1 MGKSSKKY
9 TKPVGKVKRRKK
21 LQTSQNQYAQ
31 PTSFQV
37 TSTQQNISEDPE
49 KAAQM
54 LEMENMTQRQ
64 RLKAQRQAQK
74 EKIQAAKDARV
85 GEFEDAAGQGLEYLG
100 EAAKEKAKKKAEE
113 EAAKKV
119 AEEAAKKTAETA
131 AAVVPNAVIPTT
143 SAATSGVSSAS
154 AQTLAT
160 QGSGMSQA
168 YGNQL
173 LSQEILNEG
182 AKTTATTAGKT
193 AATSAGKAGFMGTQ
207 SAAVTPIA
215 LGANL
220 TGTAL
225 KTFGGD
231 DDDTTYNTAEIS
243 GGLLQKAG
251 EFGGY
256 GAMLGTVV
264 PGLGNVAGGIIGG
277 VVGLGVGGAQM
288 LNRKKKARKEKSEQ
302 DARDA
307 ERDLQYGLAQQDLFR
322 QAYGTSGFDKGYN
335 IGQSVGNSYLGGYQ
349 MAQGGGKKVPGGKIL
364 PLPGGA
370 VEFRGN
376 KHGQSGLGSDS
387 GIILEK
393 STADKQGTE
402 VEDKETMD
410 KIKFADGNTDD
421 YIFSSYLKLGGK
433 SFAQRHKD
441 ILNKGGSQKQIQEL
455 AKLQEEKAKAVKK
468 TPVGPTNQYGP
479 RGKEYIARYGGVKP
493 RRKAQTS
500 IPMPNTTQQTDA
512 LGGFGLTESQ
522 VLGQIKPVDRPLPSN
537 VQRQL
542 DPRLEQQAQESM
554 ATFERSAEMY
564 DRMSGNDPSKQQ
576 YSDILDAADAGAI
589 QPGVST
595 DPNVIAAQN
604 AAATEAANQ
613 APSAGA
619 TGTQPAPTQ
628 TPTTPGAEYEDA
640 LVTQDGVQFST
651 EKFKREGKGPTSIDY
666 SGNINASSWEDVLNT
681 NWAENIIGD
690 RDVNSQEDLKKIYNK
705 EYVPQVESFFE
716 TNPEQAYDAIV
727 NFALS
732 GNPNASNLK
741 KKIFKDGK
749 MVSDEEVLRIGLK
762 NATDGKVGTFHS
774 LFTGQSEDKADMAT
788 IDKIPAKEIPTEEI
802 NKELKI
808 KQPEEVEDADMRLKP
823 PKVRDIPPLAYLGA
837 AAQAL
842 GPAFALATKY
852 DQPERVSPGMQGPE
866 RLARVNY
873 NAERAANLNA
883 TTSANRYI
891 QNVASG
897 PAAVAL
903 TMASNN
909 NARNQSLQIANAEAR
924 ENTQLKNAEASLN
937 ARITQGNIA
946 NDLQAQGLN
955 AQAQNVRD
963 QLEYEKK
970 VSAMSALGNIGGQFA
985 SDALQYK
992 AVNRQARANQ
1002 IAGEFTRQEFTE
1014 SLSKRPKYRKMLKKA
1029 GIDPNDTRAL
1039 RAIAANM
1046 YDPTKTEAELD
1057 QMVLDYAMAN
1067 KKEVE
1072 EDDKKYGG
1080 RKYVKRSGKV
1090 KRKTRK

>member
-131 AAVVPNAVIPTT
+131 AAVVPNVVTPTT

-173 LSQEILNEG
+173 LNQQILNEG
-182 AKTTATTAGKT
+182 TKTTATTAGKT
-193 AATSAGKAGFMGTQ
+193 AATSAGKAGLMGTQ

-220 TGTAL
+220 AGTAI
-225 KTFGGD
+225 KAIGTD
-231 DDDTTYNTAEIS
+231 DDDTTYNAAEVS

-288 LNRKKKARKEKSEQ
+288 LNRKKKAKKEKSEQ
-302 DARDA
+302 DAKDA

-335 IGQSVGNSYLGGYQ
+335 IGQSVGNSYLGGNQ
-349 MAQGGGKKVPGGKIL
+349 MAQGGGKKVPGGKVL

-393 STADKQGTE
+393 STKDKAGLE

-441 ILNKGGSQKQIQEL
+441 ILNKGGSQKKIQDL
-455 AKLQEEKAKAVKK
+455 AKLQEEKAKDVKK
-468 TPVGPTNQYGP
+468 TPVGPTDQYGP

-493 RRKAQTS
+493 RKKAQMGNKGFTS
-500 IPMPNTTQQTDA
+500 WNVGSPNYEA
-512 LGGFGLTESQ
+512 AS
-522 VLGQIKPVDRPLPSN
+522 
-537 VQRQL
+537 
-542 DPRLEQQAQESM
+542 
-554 ATFERSAEMY
+554 ERIDKRAVE
-564 DRMSGNDPSKQQ
+564 
-576 YSDILDAADAGAI
+576 
-589 QPGVST
+589 
-595 DPNVIAAQN
+595 
-604 AAATEAANQ
+604 AAATQQSDKYNQ
-613 APSAGA
+613 YQENVNSVELLNV
-619 TGTQPAPTQ
+619 QKEKE
-628 TPTTPGAEYEDA
+628 EYERDRA
-640 LVTQDGVQFST
+640 NSMTSEEAVNTQGSQTTRASQPTEPPVEYRDETVDVGGVQYST
-651 EKFKREGKGPTSIDY
+651 EDFKNKGIGTNIDF
-666 SGNINASSWEDVLNT
+666 SGDINSNSWSDVLQT
-681 NWAENIIGD
+681 NWAENFLADDKGKVRTD
-690 RDVNSQEDLKKIYNK
+690 LSKQEVQDIYNE
-705 EYVPQVESFFE
+705 EYIPEVQEYFES
-716 TNPEQAYDAIV
+716 NPEAAYDATV
-727 NFALS
+727 AFANS
-732 GNPNASNLK
+732 GNPNASNLRK
-741 KKIFKDGK
+741 RIYNADGSLK
-749 MVSDEEVLRIGLK
+749 SKEEVLKVALK

-774 LFTGQSEDKADMAT
+774 IFAGKEDTQAAPPEEK
-788 IDKIPAKEIPTEEI
+788 KEQVEEVEEAVKTVE
-802 NKELKI
+802 KEKE
-808 KQPEEVEDADMRLKP
+808 PEEVKDASPRVKA
-823 PKVRDIPPLAYLGA
+823 PKLRAVPPLAYATLAGN
-837 AAQAL
+837 L
-842 GPAFALATKY
+842 VGPLAALATKL
-852 DQPERVSPGMQGPE
+852 PKPTTVSTTFQGKE
-866 RLARVNY
+866 RLGRVNY
-873 NAERAANLNA
+873 NAERAADLNN
-883 TTSANRYI
+883 TTALNRSI
-891 QNVASG
+891 ENTASG
-897 PAAVAL
+897 PAGIVAK
-903 TMASNN
+903 MAANN
-909 NARNQSLQIANAEAR
+909 RSRENFNNIANQEARQNQSLANAEKNMNQAITAR
-924 ENTQLKNAEASLN
+924 NIQNAYSADARNAAMMDKYELAKKQKNV
-937 ARITQGNIA
+937 
-946 NDLQAQGLN
+946 QALSDAGL
-955 AQAQNVRD
+955 AA
-963 QLEYEKK
+963 
-970 VSAMSALGNIGGQFA
+970 GQFA
-985 SDALQYK
+985 TDVMQYQRDERVSDA
-992 AVNRQARANQ
+992 NQ
-1002 IAGEFTRQEFTE
+1002 LAGEYTRRRYYEKMST
-1014 SLSKRPKYRKMLKKA
+1014 SPKWRKL
-1029 GIDPNDTRAL
+1029 
-1039 RAIAANM
+1039 
-1046 YDPTKTEAELD
+1046 TKDMTEAEKRDLAASMYQRGATAESLD
-1057 QMVLDYAMAN
+1057 
-1067 KKEVE
+1067 KERIAAE
-1072 EDDKKYGG
+1072 FLKENPDLKEDDKKYGG

-1090 KRKTRK
+1090 KRKKKK